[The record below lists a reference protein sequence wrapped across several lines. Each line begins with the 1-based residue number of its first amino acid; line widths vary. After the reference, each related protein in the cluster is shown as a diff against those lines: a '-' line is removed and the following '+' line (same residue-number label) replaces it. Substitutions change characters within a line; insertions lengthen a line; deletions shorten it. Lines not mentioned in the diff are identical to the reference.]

1 MAEELAG
8 KAPDKAGDDEY
19 EIVSSHSLTQLAEP
33 IIGGAVNRDD
43 NYTRTTNQR
52 IGTKVKEKS
61 KPKRKSSKK
70 KEPWEI
76 EKEKKAAQAAA
87 RRSKKPQEKQGSKT
101 EKKVQT
107 RSKSRSKQP
116 PLKKMNSEE
125 EEKLMVD
132 TLKNKTQ
139 LSENAVS
146 LSKDRPLGRFF
157 QRVAMSVYLSPFHV
171 IF

>member
-19 EIVSSHSLTQLAEP
+19 EIVSSQSLTQLAET
-33 IIGGAVNRDD
+33 IVEGAVNRDNE

-52 IGTKVKEKS
+52 IGRNVKEKS

-76 EKEKKAAQAAA
+76 EKEKKTAQAAA

-107 RSKSRSKQP
+107 RSKSRSKHP

-146 LSKDRPLGRFF
+146 FYYQLFF
-157 QRVAMSVYLSPFHV
+157 P
-171 IF
+171 

>member
-1 MAEELAG
+1 MADELAV
-8 KAPDKAGDDEY
+8 KPLDKAGDDEY
-19 EIVSSHSLTQLAEP
+19 EIVSSQSGADA
-33 IIGGAVNRDD
+33 IVGGAVNRDE

-61 KPKRKSSKK
+61 KLKRKSSKK

-107 RSKSRSKQP
+107 RSKSRSKHP

-146 LSKDRPLGRFF
+146 FC
-157 QRVAMSVYLSPFHV
+157 Q
-171 IF
+171 IFSL